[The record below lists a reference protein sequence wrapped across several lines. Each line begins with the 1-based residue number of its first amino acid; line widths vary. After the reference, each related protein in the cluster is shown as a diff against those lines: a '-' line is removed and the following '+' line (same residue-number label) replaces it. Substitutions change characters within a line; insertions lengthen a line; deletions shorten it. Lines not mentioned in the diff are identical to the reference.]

1 MSAKGI
7 IGQIEV
13 FMFTNQSA
21 DRRKEEERVS
31 MEGRLPPGQSLTLK
45 FPVLHYGPV
54 PHFNPATWQF
64 RVWGEVEEEQE
75 WNWDEF
81 NKLPRSRIE
90 MDIHCVT
97 RWSKFDTVWE
107 GVSVKRLVDEG
118 YIKVKPTATHVMQH
132 AEYGF
137 TVNLPLEV
145 VMQENF
151 LMATHFNGEPL
162 SPDHG
167 YPLRGVVGYIPGQ
180 EGLETPYFWKG
191 AKWLRSL
198 EFMTRDRRGFWE
210 QAGYHNRADVWK
222 EERFG

>member
-1 MSAKGI
+1 
-7 IGQIEV
+7 
-13 FMFTNQSA
+13 MFTNQSI

-31 MEGRLPPGQSLTLK
+31 KEGRLPPGQSLTLK

-64 RVWGEVEEEQE
+64 RVWGEVEEEKE

-81 NKLPRSRIE
+81 NKLPRAKIE

-107 GVSVKRLVDEG
+107 GISVKRLVDEG
-118 YIKVKPTATHVMQH
+118 FFRIKSGVTHVMQH

-145 VMQENF
+145 VLQDNF

-162 SPDHG
+162 TPDHG
-167 YPLRGVVGYIPGQ
+167 YPLRGVVGYIPDRAD
-180 EGLETPYFWKG
+180 LETPYFWKG

>member
-1 MSAKGI
+1 
-7 IGQIEV
+7 
-13 FMFTNQSA
+13 MFTNLST

-31 MEGRLPPGQSLTLK
+31 KEGRLPPGQSLTLK

-54 PHFNPATWQF
+54 PHFNPAAWDF
-64 RVWGEVEEEQE
+64 RMWGEVEDEKE

-81 NKLPRSRIE
+81 NKLPRTTIE

-107 GVSVKRLVDEG
+107 GISVKTLVDEG
-118 YIKVKPTATHVMQH
+118 LIKVKPTATHVMQH

-137 TVNLPLEV
+137 TVNLPIEV
-145 VMQENF
+145 VLQDNF

-162 SPDHG
+162 TPDHG
-167 YPLRGVVGYIPGQ
+167 YPLRGVVGHIPSQG
-180 EGLETPYFWKG
+180 ELETPYFWKG

-198 EFMTRDRRGFWE
+198 EFMTRDRHGFWE
-210 QAGYHNRADVWK
+210 QAGYHNRAGVWK

>member
-1 MSAKGI
+1 M
-7 IGQIEV
+7 
-13 FMFTNQSA
+13 FMNQNA
-21 DRRKEEERVS
+21 DRREEEERVS
-31 MEGRLPPGQSLTLK
+31 KEGRLPPGQSLTLK

-54 PHFNPATWQF
+54 PTFNPATWDF
-64 RVWGEVEEEQE
+64 RVWGEVEEEFA

-81 NKLPRSRIE
+81 NALPRTHIE

-97 RWSKFDTVWE
+97 RWSKFNTVWE
-107 GVSVKRLVDEG
+107 GVSVSTLIKEG
-118 YIKVKPTATHVMQH
+118 FIKPGPNATHVMQH

-137 TVNLPLEV
+137 TVNLPIEV
-145 VMQENF
+145 ITQENF

-167 YPLRGVVGYIPGQ
+167 YPLRGVVGYIPSR
-180 EGLETPYFWKG
+180 EDLNTPYFWKG

-198 EFMTRDRRGFWE
+198 EFMSKDRRGFWE
-210 QAGYHNRADVWK
+210 QAGYHNRADIWN